1 MLLEILWA
9 LECFATEVA
18 LVRLQGYVNADV
30 RGDVVTLD
38 GGGAT
43 CAPLT
48 GQVEVVGALAAD
60 VAFAYVVLDVLLA
73 SDVCCDEEGTR
84 SPREETATRC
94 THGFSRRRRRRRTTT
109 TLSCRRMT
117 YIKSF
122 GTVAALAAA
131 LPLAGQ
137 VVDC

>member
-1 MLLEILWA
+1 
-9 LECFATEVA
+9 
-18 LVRLQGYVNADV
+18 VRLQGYVDADV

-60 VAFAYVVLDVLLA
+60 VAFAYVILDVLLA
-73 SDVCCDEEGTR
+73 SDGACDEEGTR
-84 SPREETATRC
+84 SPREKTSTRC
-94 THGFSRRRRRRRTTT
+94 VHGFSRRQRR
-109 TLSCRRMT
+109 LVEGPCRGIT

-137 VVDC
+137 IVDC